1 MGGSTASLPAR
12 PAAGA
17 AVAGGP
23 LHRDRFAG
31 AEIPYHRL
39 YVGSLHFDLTAED
52 LKQVFA
58 PFGEIEFVDLHREP
72 LTGKSKGFCFVQYFD
87 VEAAKTALATMNGF
101 ELAGRQLRVSTVNEK
116 SGPPGSGPP
125 RPAVP
130 YSAGG
135 ALPLAG
141 TGANA
146 SAAGE
151 GNRPESL
158 EEHHGQCNPLLLTPH
173 VSS

>member
-1 MGGSTASLPAR
+1 
-12 PAAGA
+12 
-17 AVAGGP
+17 
-23 LHRDRFAG
+23 
-31 AEIPYHRL
+31 
-39 YVGSLHFDLTAED
+39 
-52 LKQVFA
+52 
-58 PFGEIEFVDLHREP
+58 
-72 LTGKSKGFCFVQYFD
+72 
-87 VEAAKTALATMNGF
+87 MNGF

-130 YSAGG
+130 FLTGG
-135 ALPLAG
+135 SLPLPGGPAG

-158 EEHHGQCNPLLLTPH
+158 EEHHGPSSLATLLCREP
-173 VSS
+173 S